1 MSDQIDYA
9 GRPPLWS
16 AIEQAV
22 INAPQPRRNVAGSL
36 YAAQIRAM
44 RDYIRMHVPGYG
56 WQPWQVRQI
65 ADLLTAEAERAEAG
79 HE

>member
-9 GRPPLWS
+9 GRPPLWQV
-16 AIEQAV
+16 IEQAV
-22 INAPQPRRNVAGSL
+22 IDAPEPRWSPAGNL
-36 YAAQIRAM
+36 HAAQIRAV
-44 RDYIRMHVPGYG
+44 RDYIRMHVPSYD

-65 ADLLTAEAERAEAG
+65 ADLLTAEADRAEVG